1 MKRKLYYSAPYCI
14 LIDIG
19 IKNSILYGSN
29 EGGGGNE
36 NYDSDPLF
44 APFEGFENLDKFFL
58 P

>member
-1 MKRKLYYSAPYCI
+1 MKLYYSAPYCTF
-14 LIDIG
+14 IDIG

-44 APFEGFENLDKFFL
+44 VPFEGFESLDKFFL